1 MPLLTPMH
9 KNTTTFFNLWVL
21 FSSLLGLNFN
31 PQTYLDELAQNSLAE
46 TRYIEYNHSA
56 PLDENHYAARLDGL
70 GLNLTS
76 NDGSTQEGKP
86 DVSSL
91 NHCKSLVYRTL
102 ESLPRE
108 TVDHLQNLTL
118 NFSNEGRR
126 GLGGG
131 STIILRCSNVT
142 DEELVGVLVHE
153 MGHIADTGVMKG
165 NAFSGESEFRDGSL
179 PIYNDDPSLGFY
191 RLSFLDDKI
200 LRPNATMLDFVS
212 GYAMSDPFE
221 DFAETYNYYILHGNE
236 FRTLATKSDVLQ
248 KKYDFLKTRIFHGK
262 EYFNGDDA
270 REIDY
275 ADRDYDTT
283 VLHYDLKKFLVI

>member
-1 MPLLTPMH
+1 MY
-9 KNTTTFFNLWVL
+9 KNTITFFNLWVL
-21 FSSLLGLNFN
+21 LSSLMGVNFN
-31 PQTYLDELAQNSLAE
+31 PQTSLDTLAQNTLAE
-46 TRYIEYNHSA
+46 SKYIEYNHSA
-56 PLDENHYAARLDGL
+56 PLDENHYAAQLDGL
-70 GLNLTS
+70 GLRLTS
-76 NDGSTQEGKP
+76 EDRSTQEGKP
-86 DVSSL
+86 DLSSL

-102 ESLPRE
+102 SSLPRE
-108 TVDHLQNLTL
+108 TVNHLQNLTL

-131 STIILRCSNVT
+131 STIILRCNLP

-153 MGHIADTGVMKG
+153 MGHIEDTGVI
-165 NAFSGESEFRDGSL
+165 SGSSSTGPSEFKDGST
-179 PIYNDDPSLGFY
+179 PVYNDDPSLDFY

-236 FRTLATKSDVLQ
+236 FRKLATKSDVLQ
-248 KKYDFLKTRIFHGK
+248 KKYDFLKTRVFYGK
-262 EYFNGDDA
+262 EFYNGDDA
-270 REIDY
+270 REINY

-283 VLHYDLKKFLVI
+283 VLRYDIQKFFVT